1 MNGASRRQVAV
12 ALGYDEA
19 GPGVPQVLAKGYGF
33 RAEDILRLAEAHS
46 VPVRRDDDLAQTLSA
61 LDVGALIPPELYAA
75 VAEVLAFLY
84 RMNQLASQ
92 RSKP

>member
-1 MNGASRRQVAV
+1 MSARQLAI
-12 ALGYDEA
+12 ALGYDLEGDA
-19 GPGVPQVLAKGYGF
+19 APQVLAKGHGF
-33 RAEDILRLAEAHS
+33 RAEDILRMAAAHG
-46 VPVRRDDDLAQTLSA
+46 VPVRQDGDLAQTLSA

-92 RSKP
+92 RSKS

>member
-1 MNGASRRQVAV
+1 MAV
-12 ALGYDEA
+12 ALGYDEEVA
-19 GPGVPQVLAKGYGF
+19 ALPQVMAKGWGF
-33 RAEDILRLAEAHS
+33 KAEDILRLAEAHG
-46 VPVRRDDDLAQTLSA
+46 VPIRRDSDLVQTLSA

-92 RSKP
+92 RKGGKP